1 MGQGLED
8 VSVRMRDDGRYGA
21 GEPLDVFQ
29 VLGFPESGIG
39 VPTGP
44 WFFLDDRGVIFG
56 SCGLERR
63 VAMRRRT
70 IAFELACLAT
80 LWLGHRPAARAES
93 MTPLQTQSTT
103 AAGVLTSTNWGPGTS
118 GITDPLVFDQFN
130 SKLGTLD
137 SVVMTLT
144 ATVRNDYLLVFPNTI
159 EATRLIVADTGNS
172 SVLTDSTELAK
183 QTDGPTVTVFA
194 PDHKT
199 QIFGAPGT
207 MQPIS
212 SIDMTEPG
220 PLTLSGLLTE
230 TTTTYPRTV
239 DSSTPGL
246 LASFIGPGTISLDVT
261 ATAFSSFFSS
271 SGNGTGQITTKANAT
286 VTVQYL
292 YTQAIIPEPS
302 SLILLTLGLGGG
314 LVASRWRRRPTHPAA
329 SDCA

>member
-1 MGQGLED
+1 
-8 VSVRMRDDGRYGA
+8 
-21 GEPLDVFQ
+21 
-29 VLGFPESGIG
+29 
-39 VPTGP
+39 
-44 WFFLDDRGVIFG
+44 
-56 SCGLERR
+56 
-63 VAMRRRT
+63 MRRRT
-70 IAFELACLAT
+70 IAFELACLAA

-130 SKLGTLD
+130 PKLGTLD

-144 ATVRNDYLLVFPNTI
+144 ATVSNDYRLDFPATP

-172 SVLTDSTELAK
+172 SVLTDPTELAK

-194 PDHKT
+194 PDHTT

-220 PLTLSGLLTE
+220 PLTLSGLLTK

-261 ATAFSSFFSS
+261 AMAFSSFYSS
-271 SGNGTGQITTKANAT
+271 SGNGTGQITTQANAT

-292 YTQAIIPEPS
+292 YTPASIPEPS
-302 SLILLTLGLGGG
+302 GLILLTLGLGGG
-314 LVASRWRRRPTHPAA
+314 FVASRWRRRATHPAA